1 MAYHKDFMSKLSQK
15 FFHQKTEK
23 VAKDLL
29 GKVLVR
35 KIGNKVLSGV
45 IVETEAY
52 VGPHDLACHA
62 SKGKT
67 ERTKIM
73 FEDGGFW
80 YVYMIYGFYY
90 CLNIVTEAKEYP
102 SAVLIRAL
110 EPLEGIEEMK
120 KNRKTD
126 DISNLTS
133 GPGKLCQALKID
145 KSLNCLSAVK
155 PGSNLYIE
163 DRGIKISPRN
173 IAKAKRIGVD
183 YAEVWKDK
191 KLRFYIK
198 NNGFVSKK
206 ASLSP
211 SIMNIP

>member
-1 MAYHKDFMSKLSQK
+1 MPGLGQA
-15 FFHQKTEK
+15 FFRQKTET
-23 VAKDLL
+23 VAKELL

-35 KIGNKVLSGV
+35 KSASRRSDKIISGM

-52 VGPHDLACHA
+52 IGPHDLACHA

-67 ERTKIM
+67 NRTQVM

-90 CLNIVTEAKEYP
+90 CLNIVTEAEDYP

-110 EPLEGIEEMK
+110 EPLEGIEIMK

-126 DISNLTS
+126 NITNLTS

-145 KSLNCLSAVK
+145 KKLNCVSAVK
-155 PGSNLYIE
+155 SDSALYIE
-163 DRGIKISPRN
+163 DRGIKISPHN
-173 IAKAKRIGVD
+173 IASAKRIGVD
-183 YAEVWKDK
+183 YAGIWKNK
-191 KLRFYIK
+191 LLRFYIK
-198 NNGFVSKK
+198 NSNFVSKK
-206 ASLSP
+206 ISAK
-211 SIMNIP
+211 